1 MPMNSVGGHFSSLRA
16 NVGKFDLASKTVL
29 IPEMSRAGIL
39 LLAATMRSFGVS
51 AQVMETYGGLHLGK
65 QFTSGKECFPC
76 QVTLGDLLVHL
87 EKEKKKLGEGFRPEN
102 YVYFMAES
110 GGPCR
115 FGMYNKLHR
124 IILDSMDGFS
134 RTRIASISSKD
145 SYALGGLMAPELR
158 RDFRRT
164 AYLAVVVGD
173 CLDRI
178 LWRTRPYEKEKGLAE
193 AHFEESLKVMTEAV
207 ETHGRRKRF
216 RRILERLERAAGKA
230 SKIIDPAIPR
240 KPLIGMIGEIYLRT
254 HRLSNQE
261 IIRLLEEHGAEVVN
275 ASLAEWINYVSYD
288 SSRKEGRN
296 MVLALRRRD
305 GVAFWRHLKAWLRHR
320 TELAYQYL
328 RQDQVYRRV
337 GKRLAIQPD
346 HRVGHIERQL
356 DSDRLF
362 SFAVG
367 TEACLSIG
375 GALEYALAGFD
386 GIVNVF
392 PFTCMPSTMSSAIL
406 KPLLDRLQIPYLDS
420 AYDGAFQPNREAAVR
435 AFMYQASQHHRER
448 RSRGGGRH

>member
-1 MPMNSVGGHFSSLRA
+1 MGHFTSLRA
-16 NVGKFDLASKTVL
+16 NVGQFDLASKTVL
-29 IPEMSRAGIL
+29 IPEMSRAGCL

-65 QFTSGKECFPC
+65 QFTSGKECYPC
-76 QVTLGDLLVHL
+76 QVTLGDLLAHL
-87 EKEKKKLGEGFRPEN
+87 EREKKKLGEGFRPEN

-124 IILDSMDGFS
+124 IILDAMDGFS
-134 RTRIASISSKD
+134 RTPIASISTKD
-145 SYALGGLMAPELR
+145 SYALGGLMAPEVR
-158 RDFRRT
+158 QDFRRT

-173 CLDRI
+173 VLDRI

-193 AHFEESLKVMTEAV
+193 AHFEESLKVMTEMV

-216 RRILERLERAAGKA
+216 RLLLETLERLAGKA
-230 SKIIDPAIPR
+230 KEIIDPAKPP

-288 SSRKEGRN
+288 SSRKARRD
-296 MVLALRRRD
+296 MVLALRRRER
-305 GVAFWRHLKAWLRHR
+305 VAFWRHLKAWFRHR
-320 TELAYQYL
+320 TELTYQYL

-337 GKRLAIQPD
+337 GRRLAIHPD

-356 DSDRLF
+356 DGDRLF

-375 GALEYALAGFD
+375 GALEYALSGFD

-420 AYDGAFQPNREAAVR
+420 AYDGTFQPNREAAVR
-435 AFMYQASQHHRER
+435 AFMYQTSQHHKER
-448 RSRGGGRH
+448 RPRGASRH

>member
-1 MPMNSVGGHFSSLRA
+1 MGHFSSLRT
-16 NVGKFDLASKTVL
+16 NLGRFDLASKTVL
-29 IPEMSRAGIL
+29 IPEMGRAGCL

-87 EKEKKKLGEGFRPEN
+87 EKEKKRLGDRFRPEN

-134 RTRIASISSKD
+134 RTPIAAISSKD

-173 CLDRI
+173 VLDRI

-193 AHFEESLKVMTEAV
+193 ARFEENLAVMTEAV

-216 RRILERLERAAGKA
+216 RLVLKALERLARKA
-230 SKIIDPAIPR
+230 KEIVDPAIPP
-240 KPLIGMIGEIYLRT
+240 KPLIGMIGEIYLRS
-254 HRLSNQE
+254 HRASNQE
-261 IIRLLEEHGAEVVN
+261 IIKLLEEHGAEVVN
-275 ASLAEWINYVSYD
+275 ASLAEWINFVSYQ
-288 SSRKEGRN
+288 SSRQAGRD
-296 MVLALRRRD
+296 MVLSLRRRD
-305 GVAFWRHLKAWLRHR
+305 PAAFRRHLKAWLRHR

-328 RQDQVYRRV
+328 RQDQVYRCVRR
-337 GKRLAIQPD
+337 RLAIHRD
-346 HRVGHIERQL
+346 HRIGHIERQL
-356 DSDRLF
+356 DGDRLF

-367 TEACLSIG
+367 TEACLSVG

-392 PFTCMPSTMSSAIL
+392 PFTCMPSTMSSAVL
-406 KPLLDRLQIPYLDS
+406 KPLLDRVQIPYLDS
-420 AYDGAFQPNREAAVR
+420 AYDGTIQPNREAAVR
-435 AFMYQASQHHRER
+435 AFMYQAVQHQRER
-448 RSRGGGRH
+448 QAKEAGRRSTAKDK

>member
-1 MPMNSVGGHFSSLRA
+1 MGHFSSFRA

-29 IPEMSRAGIL
+29 IPEMSRAGCL
-39 LLAATMRSFGVS
+39 LLAAAMRSFGVA

-76 QVTLGDLLVHL
+76 QVTLGDLLAHL
-87 EKEKKKLGEGFRPEN
+87 EREKHKLGAGFRPEN
-102 YVYFMAES
+102 YLYFMADS

-124 IILDSMDGFS
+124 IVLDSMDGLS
-134 RTRIASISSKD
+134 RTRIASISSRD
-145 SYALGGLMAPELR
+145 SYALGGLMAPEVR
-158 RDFRRT
+158 RDFRKT

-193 AHFEESLKVMTEAV
+193 ARFEESLEVMTEAV

-216 RRILERLERAAGKA
+216 QLILESLERLAGKA
-230 SKIIDPAIPR
+230 REIIDPAIPP

-275 ASLAEWINYVSYD
+275 ASIAEWINYVSYE
-288 SSRKEGRN
+288 SSRQDRRN

-305 GVAFWRHLKAWLRHR
+305 AAAFGRHLKAWLLHR

-337 GKRLAIQPD
+337 RRRLAIHPD
-346 HRVGHIERQL
+346 HRIGNIERQL
-356 DSDRLF
+356 DGNRLF

-367 TEACLSIG
+367 TEACLSVG

-406 KPLLDRLQIPYLDS
+406 KPLLERFQLPYLDS

-435 AFMYQASQHHRER
+435 AFMYQASQHQRER
-448 RSRGGGRH
+448 LARGGSRH

>member
-1 MPMNSVGGHFSSLRA
+1 MNSGMGHFSSLRA

-29 IPEMSRAGIL
+29 IPEMSRAGCL
-39 LLAATMRSFGVS
+39 LLAATLRSFGVS

-76 QVTLGDLLVHL
+76 QVTLGDLLAHM
-87 EKEKKKLGEGFRPEN
+87 EKEKEKLGEGFRPEN

-145 SYALGGLMAPELR
+145 SYALGGLMAPEVR

-216 RRILERLERAAGKA
+216 RLILERLERLAGKA
-230 SKIIDPAIPR
+230 KEIIDPAIPP

-254 HRLSNQE
+254 HRPSNQE

-275 ASLAEWINYVSYD
+275 ASLAEWINYVSYASLRQD
-288 SSRKEGRN
+288 RRN
-296 MVLALRRRD
+296 SVLALRRRD
-305 GVAFWRHLKAWLRHR
+305 RADFWRHLKAWLLHR

-337 GKRLAIQPD
+337 RRRLAIHSD
-346 HRVGHIERQL
+346 HRIGHIERQL
-356 DSDRLF
+356 DGDRLF

-375 GALEYALAGFD
+375 GALEYSLAGFD

-406 KPLLDRLQIPYLDS
+406 KPLLDRLQMPYLDS

-435 AFMYQASQHHRER
+435 AFMYQASQHQREGWA
-448 RSRGGGRH
+448 RGGSRY

>member
-1 MPMNSVGGHFSSLRA
+1 MGHFTSLKA
-16 NVGKFDLASKTVL
+16 NVGQFDLASKTVL
-29 IPEMSRAGIL
+29 IPEMSRAGCM
-39 LLAATMRSFGVS
+39 LLAATMRSFGVA

-76 QVTLGDLLVHL
+76 QVTLGDLLSHL
-87 EKEKKKLGEGFRPEN
+87 EREKKKRGDGFRPEN

-124 IILDSMDGFS
+124 IILDAMDGFS
-134 RTRIASISSKD
+134 RTPIASISSKD

-173 CLDRI
+173 VLDRI
-178 LWRTRPYEKEKGLAE
+178 LWRTRPYEKKKGLAE
-193 AHFEESLKVMTEAV
+193 AHFEASLKVMTEAV
-207 ETHGRRKRF
+207 EIHGRRKRF
-216 RRILERLERAAGKA
+216 RLVLNRLEQLAGKA
-230 SKIIDPAIPR
+230 KEIIDPAKPP

-254 HRLSNQE
+254 HRPSNQE

-275 ASLAEWINYVSYD
+275 ASVAEWINYVSYE
-288 SSRKEGRN
+288 SSRQAGRN
-296 MVLALRRRD
+296 MVLALRRRERV
-305 GVAFWRHLKAWLRHR
+305 GFWRHLKAWLRYQ

-337 GKRLAIQPD
+337 GRHLTIHPD

-356 DSDRLF
+356 DGDRLF

-375 GALEYALAGFD
+375 GALEYAFSGFD

-392 PFTCMPSTMSSAIL
+392 PFTCMPSTMSSAVL

-420 AYDGAFQPNREAAVR
+420 AYDGTFQPNREAAVR

-448 RSRGGGRH
+448 PKGASRP

>member
-1 MPMNSVGGHFSSLRA
+1 MEHFTSLRA
-16 NVGKFDLASKTVL
+16 NVGQFDLASKTVL
-29 IPEMSRAGIL
+29 IPEMSRAGCL

-65 QFTSGKECFPC
+65 QFTSGKECYPC
-76 QVTLGDLLVHL
+76 QVTLGDLLAHL
-87 EKEKKKLGEGFRPEN
+87 EREKKKLGEGFRPEN

-124 IILDSMDGFS
+124 IILDAMDGFS
-134 RTRIASISSKD
+134 RTPIASISTKD
-145 SYALGGLMAPELR
+145 SYALGGLMAPEVR
-158 RDFRRT
+158 QDFRRT

-173 CLDRI
+173 VLDRI

-193 AHFEESLKVMTEAV
+193 AHFEESLKVMTEMV

-216 RRILERLERAAGKA
+216 RLLLETLERLAGKA
-230 SKIIDPAIPR
+230 KEIIDPAKPP

-288 SSRKEGRN
+288 SSRKARRD
-296 MVLALRRRD
+296 MVLALRRRER
-305 GVAFWRHLKAWLRHR
+305 VAFWRHLKAWFRHR
-320 TELAYQYL
+320 TELTYQYL

-337 GKRLAIQPD
+337 GRRLAIHPD

-356 DSDRLF
+356 DGDRLF

-375 GALEYALAGFD
+375 GALEYALSGFD

-420 AYDGAFQPNREAAVR
+420 AYDGTFQPNREAAVR
-435 AFMYQASQHHRER
+435 AFMYQTSQHHKER
-448 RSRGGGRH
+448 RPRGASRH